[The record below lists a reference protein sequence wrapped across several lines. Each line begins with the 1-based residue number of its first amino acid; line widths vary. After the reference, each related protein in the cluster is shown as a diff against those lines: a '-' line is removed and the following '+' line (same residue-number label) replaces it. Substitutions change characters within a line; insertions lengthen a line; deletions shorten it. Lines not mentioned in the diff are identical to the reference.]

1 MFCIRSLQ
9 QCCDDTQPSDVRP
22 PTPRM
27 LADPMSHLIAVL
39 RHSSSAISEPAAWHL
54 RGRGCGGSRK
64 KNLSLA
70 KNDSEDEMESRSAH
84 FALSEVPKRLRLRV
98 RT

>member
-9 QCCDDTQPSDVRP
+9 QERCCDDTHPSDVRP

-27 LADPMSHLIAVL
+27 LAE
-39 RHSSSAISEPAAWHL
+39 SEPTRQLPCLTSSQSCATHHPQSPSRPLGTCVA
-54 RGRGCGGSRK
+54 GGCGGSRK

-70 KNDSEDEMESRSAH
+70 KNDSEDEME
-84 FALSEVPKRLRLRV
+84 V
-98 RT
+98 